1 MCSTVNGERQTGNA
15 TNIPNS
21 ISDLIGEW
29 GPWQRRT
36 AFFIFLCKIPAAWF
50 MACIIFTSPFAENH
64 EFQCQQEATGYKTA
78 DNYTELSHMK
88 LTQSDEIDSC
98 FLYKNHTTDDDWQGQ
113 EAIVPKLFDTKPCK
127 VFEHQS
133 PFHSL
138 VTQFDLVCSRTIL
151 IAVSQF
157 FHLCGVLTGGI
168 LATKLL
174 DLYAF
179 YFLLFLL

>member
-1 MCSTVNGERQTGNA
+1 MCSTVSGERQTGNS
-15 TNIPNS
+15 TNIPKS
-21 ISDLIGEW
+21 ISDLIGDW
-29 GPWQRRT
+29 GSWQRRT

-50 MACIIFTSPFAENH
+50 MACIIFTSPFAENS
-64 EFQCQQEATGYKTA
+64 EFRCQQVATGYKSA
-78 DNYTELSHMK
+78 EKHTEWSHMEYK
-88 LTQSDEIDSC
+88 LTQSDEFDSC
-98 FLYKNHTTDDDWQGQ
+98 IAHTNYTTDDDWQGQ
-113 EAIVPKLFDTKPCK
+113 EAIVPKVFDTKPCK

-157 FHLCGVLTGGI
+157 LHLCGVLTGGI

-179 YFLLFLL
+179 HLN